1 MSRMGVSE
9 EGAGHNATEYYAN
22 PAPPPPTPIL
32 QRCFI
37 DQYGFHAIFETKRNY
52 VKLRESLRTLT
63 NLSETRRNYAKL
75 CKTSRNYAKLCE
87 T

>member
-9 EGAGHNATEYYAN
+9 EGAGHNATEYDAN
-22 PAPPPPTPIL
+22 PAPPPTPIL
-32 QRCFI
+32 QRCFM

-52 VKLRESLRTLT
+52 VKLPESIRNLT
-63 NLSETRRNYAKL
+63 NLSETRRNYAKI
-75 CKTSRNYAKLCE
+75 CKTTRNDAKLSE